1 MKSRQSRNELPPK
14 DSFFASLPGA
24 IGFIL
29 VNIGFVGFMAFKSKT
44 AVTLGAIGV
53 FIIWLLYW

>member
-14 DSFFASLPGA
+14 DSIFASLPGA
-24 IGFIL
+24 LCFIFF
-29 VNIGFVGFMAFKSKT
+29 NIGIIGFMAFKSYA

-53 FIIWLLYW
+53 FVIWLLYW